1 MEKEAEAHA
10 ICLDV
15 ETDESSPGSGRSFA
29 TCVPLAGDKYAETIN
44 DLGFVSDA
52 SDVSEAVE
60 GSNTSF
66 DVYASDFFAARMSIK
81 FLSFVQSNPSS
92 PSVGKSTFSNIE
104 LYEDSNG
111 PTASDIGSCPP
122 NAQWVNSSCKCG
134 RGYVVAVQQ

>member
-1 MEKEAEAHA
+1 M
-10 ICLDV
+10 
-15 ETDESSPGSGRSFA
+15 
-29 TCVPLAGDKYAETIN
+29 PLAGYKYAETIN
-44 DLGFVSDA
+44 DLGFVSNA

-66 DVYASDFFAARMSIK
+66 DVYASDFCATRMSIK
-81 FLSFVQSNPSS
+81 FQFFVQSNPSS

-111 PTASDIGSCPP
+111 PTVSDIGCPP
-122 NAQWVNSSCKCG
+122 NAQWVNSPCKCG